1 MSIYIILFSILS
13 MSIVAYLLGL
23 GLVYASKKFA
33 VHKDERIVMIENVLP
48 QSNCGAC
55 GVPGG
60 CGGYA
65 ACIVKDG
72 LDINLCKPGGA
83 DTMQKIAKIIGLDVD
98 SDMVRED
105 ARVHCKSGLNHSLLK
120 YEYNGIDD
128 CIQAKMLY
136 GGPKMCEYACFGLGS
151 CVRACPFDAIRISK
165 DRVVRIIDEKCT
177 ACGRCVDICP
187 QHIIHLVPSSMKLY
201 MGCSSKDKGG
211 IVRKICTIGC
221 IGCMRCEKACPVDA
235 IHVIDNLA
243 VFDYN
248 KCINC
253 YKCYDVCPTGCIRS
267 TGKPAEKKGEPVL
280 AAEKSTSE

>member
-1 MSIYIILFSILS
+1 MSILVIVFSILA
-13 MSIVAYLLGL
+13 MSIVSYFLGL

-33 VHKDERIVMIENVLP
+33 VHKDERIELIENALP

-65 ACIVKDG
+65 SGIVKDG
-72 LDINLCKPGGA
+72 LDINLCKPGGSA
-83 DTMQKIAKIIGLDVD
+83 TVQLIAKIIGLDVD
-98 SDMVRED
+98 SEMIRED
-105 ARVHCKSGLNHSLLK
+105 SRVHCKSGQSQGLFK

-136 GGPKMCEYACFGLGS
+136 GGPKVCEYGCIGLGS
-151 CVRACPFDAIRISK
+151 CVRSCPFDAIRISK
-165 DRVVRIIDEKCT
+165 DRLISIIEDKCT

-187 QHIIHLVPSSMKLY
+187 QKIIHLVPTSMKLY
-201 MGCSSKDKGG
+201 MGCSSKDKGAV
-211 IVRKICTIGC
+211 VRKVCHVGC

-235 IHVIDNLA
+235 IHVVDNLA
-243 VFDYN
+243 VFDYS

-253 YKCYDVCPTGCIRS
+253 NKCFEVCPTGCIKS
-267 TGKPAEKKGEPVL
+267 SIKSEAKEAAAVAAGKNQ
-280 AAEKSTSE
+280 SE